1 MSLPPRRVGAQ
12 AWAPVGVS
20 RLENNALKVVRSTGH
35 RAVLAG
41 PGAGKTELLAQR
53 AAYLLQT
60 GVCPAP
66 QRLLAIAFKR
76 DAARNLALRVAQRCQ
91 REHAS
96 RLDSMTFD
104 AFAKNL
110 LDRFGQALPA
120 RWRPTPD
127 YEIVFPKA
135 DLFREFLRS
144 ASESR
149 DRVGTAAQ
157 IQGIVPG
164 TFERQF
170 VVAARL
176 PNVGW
181 VSPSPAQWVADAFWQ
196 HMLHDGKRSTLTF
209 SMIGRLAE
217 LLLRVNETARL
228 AHALTYSHVF
238 MDEFQDTT
246 QVQYDLIHTL
256 FLGTDTVVTAVGDN
270 KQQIMRWAMA
280 MEAPFDVFE
289 ADFGARRIPLLNNYR
304 SSPELVRIQHVLA
317 QALDDCAP
325 HPVSKTEGTVSGDCC
340 AVWDFASSRAEA
352 RHLATYVARE
362 MKSHALQPR
371 DFVLLV
377 RQKADDYAQELAPY
391 FAAVGLRLRN
401 EDASVGALKVQE
413 LLAENLSMD
422 CMLLL
427 RVAMTSNDGAA
438 WPAALRTLEGLMPA
452 GFDPSDVNHR
462 RLSKSLDQFASEL
475 MERYP
480 DPPNS
485 LEQATALVCALV
497 DFLGRD
503 RLKTVH
509 PAYDQGDW
517 LAKVEDSVTQHLLS
531 SAASASGWVSTLDVY
546 EGLDAVALMTI
557 HKSKGLEYHTVVFV
571 GLDDAAWWSYARDT
585 TESTAGFF
593 VAFTRAK
600 QRVIFT
606 YCPTRGNRD
615 AIQPLYALLQQA
627 GVSTIRQP

>member
-1 MSLPPRRVGAQ
+1 
-12 AWAPVGVS
+12 VGVS
-20 RLENNALKVVRSTGH
+20 RLEGNALKVVRSTGH
-35 RAVLAG
+35 RSVLAG

-60 GVCPAP
+60 GACPAP
-66 QRLLAIAFKR
+66 LRILAIAFKR

-96 RLDSMTFD
+96 RLDSVTFD

-110 LDRFGQALPA
+110 LDRFGQALPL

-127 YEIVFPKA
+127 YEILLPKA

-157 IQGIVPG
+157 IHAIMPG
-164 TFERQF
+164 TFERRF

-176 PNVGW
+176 PEDGW
-181 VSPSPAQWVADAFWQ
+181 LSPSPAQWAADAFWQ
-196 HMLHDGKRSTLTF
+196 HMLHDGKRSMLTF
-209 SMIGRLAE
+209 PMIGRLAE
-217 LLLRVNETARL
+217 LLLRVNETARR

-256 FLGTDTVVTAVGDN
+256 FLGTDTLVTAVGDN

-304 SSPELVRIQHVLA
+304 SSPDLVRIQHVLA
-317 QALDDCAP
+317 QALDAGAP
-325 HPVSKTEGTVSGDCC
+325 LPVSNTEGTVSGDCC
-340 AVWDFASSRAEA
+340 AVWDFDSARAEA
-352 RHLATYVARE
+352 RHLATYIAGE
-362 MKSHALQPR
+362 MKSHGLQPR

-377 RQKADDYAQELAPY
+377 RQKADGYAQELAPH
-391 FAAVGLRLRN
+391 FAAAGLRLCN
-401 EDASVGALKVQE
+401 QDASVGALKLQE
-413 LLAENLSMD
+413 LLTEDLSIA

-427 RVAMTSNDGAA
+427 RVAMTRNAGAA
-438 WPAALRTLEGLMPA
+438 WVAALRTLEGLMPA
-452 GFDPSDVNHR
+452 GFDPSDANYR
-462 RLSKSLDQFASEL
+462 RLSKSLDHFASGL
-475 MERYP
+475 ADSYP
-480 DPPNS
+480 DPPTS
-485 LEQATALVCALV
+485 QKQAAALVRTLT

-503 RLKTVH
+503 RLKAAH
-509 PAYDQGDW
+509 PAYAQGDW
-517 LAKVEDSVTQHLLS
+517 FAKVEDSVTQHLLS
-531 SAASASGWVSTLDVY
+531 SAASASDWISTLDVY
-546 EGLDAVALMTI
+546 ECRDAIGLMTI

-571 GLDDAAWWSYARDT
+571 GLDDAAWWSYTRET

-606 YCPTRGNRD
+606 YCPTRGNRND
-615 AIQPLYALLQQA
+615 IQPLYALLGQA
-627 GVSTIRQP
+627 GVPTIRKA

>member
-1 MSLPPRRVGAQ
+1 MSLPPRRVEAE

-20 RLENNALKVVRSTGH
+20 SLESNALKVVRSTGH
-35 RAVLAG
+35 RSVLAG

-60 GVCPAP
+60 GACPGP
-66 QRLLAIAFKR
+66 QRILAISFKR
-76 DAARNLALRVAQRCQ
+76 DAARNLALRVGQRCQ

-96 RLDSMTFD
+96 RLDSVTFD
-104 AFAKNL
+104 AFAKGL
-110 LDRFGQALPA
+110 LDRFGQALPP

-127 YEIVFPKA
+127 YEILFPKA

-144 ASESR
+144 VSESR

-157 IQGIVPG
+157 IHAIVPG
-164 TFERQF
+164 TFERRF

-176 PNVGW
+176 PEAGW
-181 VSPSPAQWVADAFWQ
+181 LSPSPAQWATDAFWQ

-209 SMIGRLAE
+209 PMIGRLAE
-217 LLLRVNETARL
+217 LLVRVNETVRR

-256 FLGTDTVVTAVGDN
+256 FLGTGTLVTAVGDN

-304 SSPELVRIQHVLA
+304 SSPDLVRIQHVLA
-317 QALDDCAP
+317 QALDAGAP
-325 HPVSKTEGTVSGDCC
+325 PPVSKTEGTVSGDCC
-340 AVWDFASSRAEA
+340 AVWDFASPRAEA
-352 RHLATYVARE
+352 RHLATYMAGE
-362 MKSHALQPR
+362 MKSHGLQPR

-377 RQKADDYAQELAPY
+377 RQKADSYAQELEPH
-391 FAAVGLRLRN
+391 FTAAGLRLRN
-401 EDASVGALKVQE
+401 EDASVGALKLQE
-413 LLAENLSMD
+413 LLTEDLSID
-422 CMLLL
+422 CVLLL
-427 RVAMTSNDGAA
+427 RVAMTRNAGAA
-438 WPAALRTLEGLMPA
+438 WAEALRTLEGLMPA
-452 GFDPSDVNHR
+452 GFDPDDANHR
-462 RLSKSLDQFASEL
+462 RLSKSLDHFASSL
-475 MERYP
+475 ADRYP
-480 DPPNS
+480 DPPTS
-485 LEQATALVCALV
+485 QEQAAALVRALA

-503 RLKTVH
+503 RLKAAH
-509 PAYDQGDW
+509 PAYAQGDW
-517 LAKVEDSVTQHLLS
+517 FAKVEDSVTQHLLS
-531 SAASASGWVSTLDVY
+531 SAASASDWASTLDVY

-571 GLDDAAWWSYARDT
+571 GLDDAAWWSYARET

-606 YCPTRGNRD
+606 YCPTRGNRNE
-615 AIQPLYALLQQA
+615 IEPLYSLLEQA
-627 GVSTIRQP
+627 GVPTIRKA